1 MSENL
6 SNNPSDAPAA
16 KKPLWARLGRALGL
30 SAWLVTGLLGI
41 STLIIIL
48 LVVALPADVAK
59 YLTSSTIGQ
68 LLLNALLYLI
78 AVLVV
83 IGLPYWFVRFVLKKP
98 QVTGSIKRILGI
110 DKPFVWR
117 NIGLLLLCFVGYF
130 AATIIFSSLAS
141 LLPWVDTNQAQDV
154 GFKNLSGSTDL
165 ILAFVALVVLPPIA
179 EELLFRGYLFGKL
192 RQENGFWVS
201 TIITSLLFGLVHMQW
216 NVGVDT
222 FVLSIFLCILRE
234 KTGSLW
240 TSMLLHGMKNGVA
253 YFFLFIGPLIG
264 LHIV

>member
-6 SNNPSDAPAA
+6 SGNSP
-16 KKPLWARLGRALGL
+16 KKPLWARLARGLGL

-41 STLIIIL
+41 SSLLLIVFIMA
-48 LVVALPADVAK
+48 VPHETAQ
-59 YLTSSTIGQ
+59 YLTTSTIGQ

-83 IGLPYWFVRFVLKKP
+83 IGVPYWFVRYVLRKP
-98 QVTGSIKRILGI
+98 QEEGKTRRTLGI
-110 DKPFVWR
+110 DTPFRWR
-117 NIGLLLLCFVGYF
+117 NLGLLAVCFVGYF
-130 AATIIFSSLAS
+130 ATTLVFSALAT
-141 LLPWVDTNQAQDV
+141 LLPWFDATEVQDV
-154 GFKNLSGSTDL
+154 GFKNLTGASDL

-192 RQENGFWVS
+192 RAQNGFWIS
-201 TIITSLLFGLVHMQW
+201 TIITSLLFGLVHLQW

-240 TSMLLHGMKNGVA
+240 TSMILHGLKNGVA
-253 YFFLFIGPLIG
+253 YFFLFIAPLLGIH
-264 LHIV
+264 LIQ